1 MGTPEPVAD
10 PRNIEM
16 IDLGDNEWR
25 MMPGGSDRPQRGEAA
40 AAATAAPTRDRNRWK
55 RRYSEEHDDEY
66 FENVE
71 DGGVSWSIPEGG
83 VLEDDVLPEGWK
95 RLYSEEDNKY
105 YYQNEE
111 EDRRVWDAD
120 EIDGEVVLQTS
131 VGRP

>member
-1 MGTPEPVAD
+1 MAFAILIQKS
-10 PRNIEM
+10 NY
-16 IDLGDNEWR
+16 W
-25 MMPGGSDRPQRGEAA
+25 
-40 AAATAAPTRDRNRWK
+40 
-55 RRYSEEHDDEY
+55 EY

-105 YYQNEE
+105 YYENEE
-111 EDRRVWDAD
+111 EDRRVWDED
-120 EIDGEVVLQTS
+120 EINGEVVLQTS